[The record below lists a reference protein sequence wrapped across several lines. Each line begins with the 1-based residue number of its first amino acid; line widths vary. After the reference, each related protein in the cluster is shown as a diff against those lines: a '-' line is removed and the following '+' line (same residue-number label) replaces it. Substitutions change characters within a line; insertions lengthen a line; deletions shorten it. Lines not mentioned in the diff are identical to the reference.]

1 MPDLPQLVRDPSPP
15 ATNDAA
21 SSLPALTRDTPPS
34 TTAGGLA
41 ASFTRGLA
49 PIAAGA
55 GAGALMGGI
64 PTGGVGAIP
73 GAIAGGAA
81 AGLGEFGGDIYNA
94 AARVAG
100 YPKAQI
106 TTLQDAMDKVLD
118 KIGLRRPS
126 TGMEGVAET
135 LGGALPFGGVTMAG
149 MGRASADKIANMAAA
164 ADSPKTVQAA
174 KAVADEYYALAKSSG
189 GELTPQF
196 TNKFVDS
203 IGKLAPQTA
212 EGRVFAGDTP
222 ITTLAQRAN
231 ALRDKPLT
239 LQGVQEIDESL
250 GDMIDKEWD
259 VKGLSKAGRNLLEL
273 QSKFRGMIAD
283 ADASEVAGGPEGF
296 NALVNGRSAWAQ
308 AAKMNDL
315 ERIATRA
322 AQTDN
327 PATAVKSG
335 IRALTSNPERVRG
348 YSKEELAA
356 LKEAGNRGVIGSALH
371 VFGSRLGPWVGAG
384 LGAHAAGPV
393 GGVAGALATHGLTS
407 VARDLASKSQL
418 GKLQSAISRIGSGV
432 PPLPPQ

>member
-1 MPDLPQLVRDPSPP
+1 MPDLPQLVPDLTPVAGKAGGLPS
-15 ATNDAA
+15 
-21 SSLPALTRDTPPS
+21 LTPDVTPS

-41 ASFTRGLA
+41 ASAARGAA
-49 PIAAGA
+49 PYAAGA
-55 GAGALMGGI
+55 GIGAALGGPPGALAGMGA
-64 PTGGVGAIP
+64 VGATQLT
-73 GAIAGGAA
+73 GDVYNAIARR
-81 AGLGEFGGDIYNA
+81 AGWGQMATPQALVDKLADALGI
-94 AARVAG
+94 
-100 YPKAQI
+100 K
-106 TTLQDAMDKVLD
+106 K
-118 KIGLRRPS
+118 PS

-135 LGGALPFGGVTMAG
+135 LGGALPFGGAAV
-149 MGRASADKIANMAAA
+149 MGVGKASADKIANMVAA
-164 ADSPKTVQAA
+164 ADSPKTAQAA
-174 KAVADEYYALAKSSG
+174 KAVADKYYALARSSG
-189 GELTPQF
+189 GQLTPEF
-196 TNKFVDS
+196 TNKFVDT

-222 ITTLAQRAN
+222 ITTLAQRAE

-283 ADASEVAGGPEGF
+283 ADASDVAGGPEGF
-296 NALVNGRSAWAQ
+296 NALANGRRAWAQ

-335 IRALTSNPERVRG
+335 IRVLTSNPSRVRG

-356 LKEAGNRGVIGSALH
+356 LKDAGNRGVIGSALH

-384 LGAHAAGPV
+384 LGAHGGGPV
-393 GGVAGALATHGLTS
+393 GAVVGGAAAHGLTS
-407 VARDLASKSQL
+407 VARDLAAKSQL
-418 GKLQSAISRIGSGV
+418 GKLQSAISRIGTGV